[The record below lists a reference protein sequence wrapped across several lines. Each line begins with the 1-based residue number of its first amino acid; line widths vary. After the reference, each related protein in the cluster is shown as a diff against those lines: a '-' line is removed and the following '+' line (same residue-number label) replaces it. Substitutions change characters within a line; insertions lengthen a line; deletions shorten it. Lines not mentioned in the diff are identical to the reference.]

1 MNSEIN
7 IPSVLLQNQAQ
18 NENQNTS
25 LNTVRLTP
33 NSFSNNTVVFVLP
46 KLGSVLDYNSS
57 LVWSVSW
64 DGYDAAK
71 LTNNQRVCLKNFSGC
86 LNSLRRARMYVGGRL
101 LFQNPDVAQVVHI
114 DKISTNPDHLE
125 EVEDVKLGGQHGYYV
140 FEGTAPQTGVAKLAS
155 DVSTATP
162 TFNRVTRALGSYS
175 TTGTDNAA
183 WEGTILLSDLFQAL
197 KGGLQL
203 PIKFLKEEVRI
214 EIDFETDFN
223 EVALNIKATDAL
235 ANTNISVKNPLMYLD
250 YLTYEPV
257 VEAGIMEAMAS
268 GISIPYRE
276 ISQIVKVIPGYT
288 DANKQTDV
296 FLGFQGKLLMKIY
309 FSLRTANVVNA
320 TRTAMDRGNGRCR
333 SERGKNMKWNCLV
346 NDLFIFDQPVDT
358 ASQQYNYLSM
368 AKQYPIYV
376 FPNSFDYNKRWNQA
390 VSANDFNADSVD
402 IGGTPSDVAVITK
415 PQVRDMVAGTQAYF
429 GIDLSKYGPDGGI
442 NPQNA
447 GFRVGSTPIVLQLTY
462 DGAAATTPDGSAH
475 TVECF
480 VESVKVLQIRNGMVD
495 TMDA

>member
-162 TFNRVTRALGSYS
+162 TFNRVTRALGS
-175 TTGTDNAA
+175 
-183 WEGTILLSDLFQAL
+183 
-197 KGGLQL
+197 
-203 PIKFLKEEVRI
+203 
-214 EIDFETDFN
+214 
-223 EVALNIKATDAL
+223 
-235 ANTNISVKNPLMYLD
+235 
-250 YLTYEPV
+250 
-257 VEAGIMEAMAS
+257 
-268 GISIPYRE
+268 
-276 ISQIVKVIPGYT
+276 
-288 DANKQTDV
+288 
-296 FLGFQGKLLMKIY
+296 
-309 FSLRTANVVNA
+309 
-320 TRTAMDRGNGRCR
+320 
-333 SERGKNMKWNCLV
+333 
-346 NDLFIFDQPVDT
+346 
-358 ASQQYNYLSM
+358 
-368 AKQYPIYV
+368 
-376 FPNSFDYNKRWNQA
+376 
-390 VSANDFNADSVD
+390 
-402 IGGTPSDVAVITK
+402 
-415 PQVRDMVAGTQAYF
+415 
-429 GIDLSKYGPDGGI
+429 
-442 NPQNA
+442 
-447 GFRVGSTPIVLQLTY
+447 
-462 DGAAATTPDGSAH
+462 
-475 TVECF
+475 
-480 VESVKVLQIRNGMVD
+480 
-495 TMDA
+495 